1 MVAEISTQNTGVKYL
16 LCVID
21 AFTKYAQ
28 VKPLTDKK
36 AKTVLQVFIGIVNES
51 KLNQINYLLITV
63 ENFTLTLGKWLD
75 DDVLMYSTHNKG
87 RSVVA
92 ETFIRTLKDK
102 IRRKKTIYHRKSYL
116 DYLNKLVDKI

>member
-1 MVAEISTQNTGVKYL
+1 MTG
-16 LCVID
+16 
-21 AFTKYAQ
+21 
-28 VKPLTDKK
+28 KK

-75 DDVLMYSTHNKG
+75 DDILMYSTHNKG

-92 ETFIRTLKDK
+92 ERFIRTLKDK
-102 IRRKKTIYHRKSYL
+102 IRRKKIIYYSKSYL